1 VIELEVS
8 PVLHNND
15 PVIPVAVKV
24 ELSQLLVTDNPGT
37 GGIGFGAAVMLAAAL
52 LQPSSV

>member
-1 VIELEVS
+1 MIELEVS

-15 PVIPVAVKV
+15 PLIPVAVKV